1 MKSYGASK
9 AYMNL
14 NYNSY
19 MRDIR
24 YADIKIVNW
33 LKNIPIETWTRQM
46 FDPGVKVDNVIDNVG
61 EFKSMPILI
70 LLKKTRLKLIAKFH
84 DRFS

>member
-24 YADIKIVNW
+24 YADTKIVNW
-33 LKNIPIETWTRQM
+33 LKNIAIETWTRQM

-61 EFKSMPILI
+61 EFKSMSILI
-70 LLKKTRLKLIAKFH
+70 LLKKTRLELIAKFH
-84 DRFS
+84 DIFS